1 MEVMVSGLSFIS
13 PNTERPLKGEEIAE
27 QGIIRRLFHERTVEL
42 NALWYR
48 REDVM
53 SAKHEF
59 KRLAE
64 EAAAGERRRRRKKTR
79 DITDGI
85 LHIYP

>member
-59 KRLAE
+59 KRL
-64 EAAAGERRRRRKKTR
+64 ERRRLLERDDEEGKKLGTLP
-79 DITDGI
+79 DGI

>member
-48 REDVM
+48 REDVIVRQTRVQT
-53 SAKHEF
+53 F
-59 KRLAE
+59 GRGGLL
-64 EAAAGERRRRRKKTR
+64 ERDDEGKKLGTLPN
-79 DITDGI
+79 GI

>member
-48 REDVM
+48 REDVIVRQTRVQT
-53 SAKHEF
+53 F
-59 KRLAE
+59 GE
-64 EAAAGERRRRRKKTR
+64 EAAAGERREEGKKLGTLP
-79 DITDGI
+79 DGI